1 MQLAPCARL
10 TEVLIGD
17 HHRKFHHV
25 SQDLL
30 PSTFACRVD
39 ADFDCGAAQEQG
51 RAEHAHA
58 CAVAIRSVRGAN
70 CGQHAGSTH
79 AFSLSLS
86 PLLLSHL
93 LFFRSAWGICGV
105 ESARRERCLRTM
117 TDVSQ
122 CWCWLLFPQEQK
134 KVIIIWYSGHFRQC
148 FSMQC
153 FSMLYTELTLVT
165 TCGGNRAL

>member
-134 KVIIIWYSGHFRQC
+134 KSSSSGTRGIFGSVFQC
-148 FSMQC
+148 F
-153 FSMLYTELTLVT
+153 TL
-165 TCGGNRAL
+165 N